1 MIEQIVTWL
10 LGSEPAELVGEGN
23 WRFKFVAGYGNYV
36 NLLLIVVF
44 LAMVYLIVRSYRRE
58 GDSPPGVKASLGAI
72 RVLVCLLV
80 LGVLF
85 RPAIVLRFTRTVY
98 STVVLLIDDSRSMS
112 FTDRYGDA
120 NEQTSLSAIMG
131 AGRSG
136 LENVSR
142 TDIVRRVLGRQGGL
156 VEKLAE
162 NHPLILMRFSTDK
175 QGRESYTRPLGRLAG
190 PMAVAEAPGSAATT
204 QPTSAPATPQDI
216 LGRLTSGGFE
226 TDLPAALRD
235 SMESVLGR
243 RVAGIVMISDGQMTT
258 RSGEDRIADAMAR
271 ANQLGLRIY
280 PVLVGDP
287 TPPKN
292 VSVTGLQAP
301 REVRRGAHT
310 EFSVVLAHRNLAG
323 QQVRVRLLRRPAE
336 ASTTRPAGASEWT
349 QTGIAKT
356 VRLDGEGAAG
366 SGAGGLLGAGG
377 VSHGVQTV
385 ALEVEPE
392 TIGKFVYRAVV
403 EPHPDERNV
412 EDNHAD
418 APVDVSDEKIR
429 VLIVSGDAGWEFQ
442 YIRNFLHRQPDLY
455 RLSVWQQDA
464 DKEVNQL
471 ASTGMKIDHLPRELA
486 ELAGSPGGKPYPGY
500 DVVILCDPQPTLDGF
515 DDNFTKLLR
524 KFVEDHGGGLC
535 YIAGGKYTDLV
546 LSAKGSYEDL
556 SAMLPV
562 VPAANTGDTVE
573 RILYRRP
580 QAWPVQLTDYGL
592 DHPITRLAS
601 TVADSSKVWQ
611 ILPGIYWSHPV
622 LKAKPLARVLA
633 VSSNPARHT
642 DRNEAEPVLA
652 TQPFGVGRALYV
664 GFDETWRWRYA
675 YEGRI
680 HQAFWDN
687 VVRYLASLRAR
698 QVVITAGG
706 DQFSAGERITIE
718 VEACDENYQPWKAES
733 FDVEMVDAQSGAS
746 ETIVCKAVPDKPGR
760 YKATL
765 RASRTG
771 VFQLTALKGDP
782 LAGDK
787 VQPKTIRI
795 DLPKAE
801 ALRTEADRATMENLA
816 TRAEN
821 FRTIDRADDLA
832 RIIPE
837 DRKTAVREVPRE
849 LWNSNLMLLTI
860 VVLLTAEWIVRK
872 KYNMA

>member
-1 MIEQIVTWL
+1 
-10 LGSEPAELVGEGN
+10 
-23 WRFKFVAGYGNYV
+23 
-36 NLLLIVVF
+36 
-44 LAMVYLIVRSYRRE
+44 
-58 GDSPPGVKASLGAI
+58 
-72 RVLVCLLV
+72 
-80 LGVLF
+80 
-85 RPAIVLRFTRTVY
+85 
-98 STVVLLIDDSRSMS
+98 
-112 FTDRYGDA
+112 
-120 NEQTSLSAIMG
+120 
-131 AGRSG
+131 
-136 LENVSR
+136 
-142 TDIVRRVLGRQGGL
+142 
-156 VEKLAE
+156 
-162 NHPLILMRFSTDK
+162 MRFSTDQ
-175 QGRESYTRPLGRLAG
+175 QGRESYTRGLGRLAG
-190 PMAVAEAPGSAATT
+190 PGGLAESQAQATAT
-204 QPTSAPATPQDI
+204 QPTTAPASPRDI
-216 LGRLTSGGFE
+216 LARLSSSGFE

-235 SMESVLGR
+235 TMESVLGR
-243 RVAGIVMISDGQMTT
+243 RIAGIVMISDGQMTT
-258 RSGEDRIADAMAR
+258 RSGEDRLSDAMAY
-271 ANQLGLRIY
+271 ANQRGLRIY

-310 EFSVVLAHRNLAG
+310 EFSVVLAHRNLTG
-323 QQVRVRLLRRPAE
+323 QQVRVKLFRRPAE
-336 ASTTRPAGASEWT
+336 ASTTRPAGKDDWT
-349 QTGIAKT
+349 DTGIAKS
-356 VRLDGEGAAG
+356 VQLDGEGAAG
-366 SGAGGLLGAGG
+366 ASAAGGA
-377 VSHGVQTV
+377 SHGVQTV

-412 EDNHAD
+412 EDNQAD

-471 ASTGMKIDHLPRELA
+471 ASTGMKIDRLPKDFA
-486 ELAGSPGGKPYPGY
+486 ELGGSPGGKPYPGY

-515 DDNFTKLLR
+515 DDNFIKNLR
-524 KFVEDHGGGLC
+524 KFVEVHGGGLC
-535 YIAGGKYTDLV
+535 YIAGGKYSDQV
-546 LSAKGSYEDL
+546 LSARGAYEDL
-556 SAMLPV
+556 AAMLPV

-580 QAWPVQLTDYGL
+580 QAWPMRLTDYGL
-592 DHPITRLAS
+592 DHPITRLGS
-601 TVADSSKVWQ
+601 TVADSTKIWD

-622 LKAKPLARVLA
+622 LKAKPTARVLA
-633 VSSNPARHT
+633 VSSNPGRHT
-642 DRNEAEPVLA
+642 DRNEPEPLLA
-652 TQPFGVGRALYV
+652 TLPFGTGRVLYL
-664 GFDETWRWRYA
+664 GSDETWRWRYVN
-675 YEGRI
+675 EGRI

-687 VVRYLASLRAR
+687 AVRYLASLRAK
-698 QVVITAGG
+698 QIVITAGG

-718 VEACDENYQPWKAES
+718 VEASDENYNAWKGET
-733 FDVEMVDAQSGAS
+733 FDVEMIDTQSGES

-760 YKATL
+760 YKATF

-771 VFQLTALKGDP
+771 VFQLTALKGSP

-801 ALRTEADRATMENLA
+801 ALRTEADRAAMENLA

-821 FRTIDRADDLA
+821 FTTIDRADDLA
-832 RIIPE
+832 KLIPD

-860 VVLLTAEWIVRK
+860 VLLLTAEWILRK

>member
-1 MIEQIVTWL
+1 MINQIVTWL
-10 LGSEPAELVGEGN
+10 LGSDPAELVGEGN
-23 WRFKFVAGYGNYV
+23 WRFGFVARYGNYV
-36 NLLLIVVF
+36 NLLLIVLF

-58 GDSPPGVKASLGAI
+58 GDNPPGVKASLATI

-120 NEQTSLSAIMG
+120 NEQASLSAIMG
-131 AGRSG
+131 ADRAS

-142 TDIVRRVLGRQGGL
+142 TDIIRRVLGRQGGL

-162 NHPLILMRFSTDK
+162 NHPLMLMRFSTDK
-175 QGRESYTRPLGRLAG
+175 QGREAYTRPLGRLAG
-190 PMAVAEAPGSAATT
+190 PAGIAEAQGQAATT
-204 QPTSAPATPQDI
+204 QPTSAPATPRDI
-216 LGRLTSGGFE
+216 LARLTSSGFE

-243 RVAGIVMISDGQMTT
+243 RIAGIVMISDGQMTT
-258 RSGEDRIADAMAR
+258 RSGEDRLADAMAY
-271 ANQLGLRIY
+271 ANQRGLRIY

-310 EFSVVLAHRNLAG
+310 EFSVVLAHRNLTG
-323 QQVRVRLLRRPAE
+323 QQVRVKLLRKPAE
-336 ASTTRPAGASEWT
+336 APQGTADKNDWAD
-349 QTGIAKT
+349 TGIAKT
-356 VRLDGEGAAG
+356 ARLDGEGAAG
-366 SGAGGLLGAGG
+366 SSAAGG

-385 ALEVEPE
+385 ALEVEPD
-392 TIGKFVYRAVV
+392 TIGKFIYRAVV

-412 EDNHAD
+412 EDNQAD

-471 ASTGMKIDHLPRELA
+471 ASTGMKIDHLPREFK
-486 ELAGSPGGKPYPGY
+486 ELGSDGNSSNSEGKYPGY

-515 DDNFTKLLR
+515 DENFIKILR
-524 KFVEDHGGGLC
+524 KFVEVHGGGLC
-535 YIAGGKYTDLV
+535 YVAGGKYSDLV
-546 LSAKGSYEDL
+546 LSARGSYGDL
-556 SAMLPV
+556 SDMLPV

-580 QAWPVQLTDYGL
+580 QAWPVRLTDYGL

-601 TVADSSKVWQ
+601 TVADSAKIWD

-642 DRNEAEPVLA
+642 DRNEPEPLLA

-664 GFDETWRWRYA
+664 GFDETWRWRYVQ
-675 YEGRI
+675 EGRM

-687 VVRYLASLRAR
+687 VVRYLASLRTK

-718 VEACDENYQPWKAES
+718 VEAFDENFNPRKDDS
-733 FDVEMVDAQSGAS
+733 FDVEMVDTQTGAS
-746 ETIVCKAVPDKPGR
+746 ETIVCKSVPDKPGR

-765 RASRTG
+765 RASKTG
-771 VFQLTALKGDP
+771 AFQLTALKGDP

-832 RIIPE
+832 RLIPD

-860 VVLLTAEWIVRK
+860 VLLLTAEWILRK

>member
-1 MIEQIVTWL
+1 MIKAILEWL
-10 LGSEPAELVGEGN
+10 LGSDPAELVGEGN
-23 WRFKFVAGYGNYV
+23 WRFGFVAGYGNYV
-36 NLLLIVVF
+36 NLMLIVLF

-58 GDSPPGVKASLGAI
+58 GDNPPPVKASLAAI
-72 RVLVCLLV
+72 RVLICLLV
-80 LGVLF
+80 LAVLF

-120 NEQTSLSAIMG
+120 NEQVSLSAIMG
-131 AGRSG
+131 ADRAS
-136 LENVSR
+136 LENFSR

-156 VEKLAE
+156 VERLAE
-162 NHPLILMRFSTDK
+162 DHPLMLMRFSTDK

-190 PMAVAEAPGSAATT
+190 PGGPLESQGQAATS

-216 LGRLTSGGFE
+216 LGRLTSSGFE

-235 SMESVLGR
+235 TMESVLGR

-258 RSGEDRIADAMAR
+258 RSGEDRLADAMAY
-271 ANQLGLRIY
+271 ANQRGLRIY

-310 EFSVVLAHRNLAG
+310 EFSVVLAHRNLTG
-323 QQVRVRLLRRPAE
+323 QQVRVKLLRRPAE
-336 ASTTRPAGASEWT
+336 ASTTRPADRNDWT
-349 QTGIAKT
+349 DTGINKT

-366 SGAGGLLGAGG
+366 SSAASGA
-377 VSHGVQTV
+377 SHGVQTV
-385 ALEVEPE
+385 ELEVEPDV
-392 TIGKFVYRAVV
+392 IGKFIYRAVV
-403 EPHPDERNV
+403 GPHPDERNV
-412 EDNHAD
+412 EDNQAD

-442 YIRNFLHRQPDLY
+442 YVRNFLHRQPDLY

-471 ASTGMKIDHLPRELA
+471 ASTGMKIDRLPKELV

-515 DDNFTKLLR
+515 DENFIKILR
-524 KFVEDHGGGLC
+524 QFVEEHGGGLC
-535 YIAGGKYTDLV
+535 YVVGGKYADLV
-546 LSAKGSYEDL
+546 LSARGGYENL
-556 SAMLPV
+556 AAMLPV
-562 VPAANTGDTVE
+562 VLAANTGDTVE
-573 RILYRRP
+573 KILYRRP
-580 QAWPVQLTDYGL
+580 QSWPVRLTDYGL

-601 TVADSSKVWQ
+601 TVADSTKIWDL
-611 ILPGIYWSHPV
+611 LPGIYWSHPV
-622 LKAKPLARVLA
+622 LKAKPTARVLA

-642 DRNEAEPVLA
+642 DRNEPEPLLA
-652 TQPFGVGRALYV
+652 TLPFGTGRVLYL
-664 GFDETWRWRYA
+664 GFDETWRWRYVQ
-675 YEGRI
+675 EGRM

-687 VVRYLASLRAR
+687 VVRYLASLRAK

-718 VEACDENYQPWKAES
+718 VEASDENYNAWKAET
-733 FDVEMVDAQSGAS
+733 FNVEMIDTQSGES

-771 VFQLTALKGDP
+771 VFQLTALKGD
-782 LAGDK
+782 LNK

-832 RIIPE
+832 KLIPD
-837 DRKTAVREVPRE
+837 DRKTAVREAPRE

-860 VVLLTAEWIVRK
+860 VLLLTAEWILRK